1 MSEKKRSD
9 LFYRIPI
16 LTVSVLLVAAFIFLG
31 AYQPLRWIFTAATAG
46 IAALA
51 LFEYYVLVRQKGFSP
66 AYTIGVVTAVL
77 YIFAIFFKTQGPHPH
92 WDSLWQK
99 MPEIIL
105 TIGFFSCFVRY
116 AWSGKDPI
124 INIATSFLGIVYL
137 AVPFG
142 LVVRIMYFFMFE
154 GASDPY
160 FQGSW
165 WIIYLIAVTKAADM
179 GGYFIGRTAG
189 RRKLAFKISPNKTL
203 EGALGGLVASIL
215 LSLLICYLG
224 KRFGQVFIGFTYLS
238 SIVLG
243 LLIGFFGQMGDLAE
257 SLLKRDANVKDSNT
271 LPGVGGILDMTD
283 SILFT
288 APVVYIFLR
297 VLYA

>member
-9 LFYRIPI
+9 LRYRIPI
-16 LTVSVLLVAAFIFLG
+16 LTFSAFLVASFIFLG
-31 AYQPLRWIFTAATAG
+31 AFQPLRWVFTAAAAG
-46 IAALA
+46 IAAIA

-66 AYTIGVVTAVL
+66 AYTLGVVCTVL

-92 WDSLWQK
+92 WESLWQK

-105 TIGFFSCFVRY
+105 VIAFFGCFVRY

-142 LVVRIMYFFMFE
+142 LLVRIMYFFMFD
-154 GASDPY
+154 GQMDPH

-165 WIIYLIAVTKAADM
+165 WIIYLITVTKAADM
-179 GGYFIGRTAG
+179 GGYFVGRTAG
-189 RRKLAFKISPNKTL
+189 KRKLAFKISPNKTF
-203 EGALGGLVASIL
+203 EGALGGLVFSIL
-215 LSLLICYLG
+215 VSLLVCYLG
-224 KRFGQVFIGFTYLS
+224 KRFGHVFMGFTYMS
-238 SIVLG
+238 SIGLG
-243 LLIGFFGQMGDLAE
+243 VLIGVFGQIGDLAE
-257 SLLKRDANVKDSNT
+257 SLLKRDAGVKDSNT

-297 VLYA
+297 ALYV